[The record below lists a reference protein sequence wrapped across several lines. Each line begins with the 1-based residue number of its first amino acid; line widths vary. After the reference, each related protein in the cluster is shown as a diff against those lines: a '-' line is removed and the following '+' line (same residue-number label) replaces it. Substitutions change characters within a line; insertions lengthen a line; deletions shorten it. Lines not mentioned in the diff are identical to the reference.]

1 LHRHNDQIVLF
12 MEYKISDSYVVK
24 EQPDGL
30 DIYDEDGF
38 YCELTGMTLHD
49 FMDEEGDISD
59 EKLIDAI
66 NEEMEAEWDDD
77 WE

>member
-1 LHRHNDQIVLF
+1 MSH
-12 MEYKISDSYVVK
+12 KGISSGSAAIQSALPGTGV
-24 EQPDGL
+24 
-30 DIYDEDGF
+30 

-66 NEEMEAEWDDD
+66 NEEMEAEWEDD